1 MSSPAI
7 IVDQGFEPYGG
18 TRTPIRTRPLII
30 TAGQLKLAWKET
42 WLRRLLWMAAMPTV
56 VLVVL
61 QIVKAHFGG
70 LGGVFPIWE
79 IYWGLQTF
87 FALLISYFVGR
98 RAVGEDL
105 HSGAMIVYLS
115 RPVSLFGYSFGK
127 WLAVALAVAV
137 ITIAPG
143 WLLAW
148 LRYVT
153 ESGAPQ
159 GQLMRETGALLVGG
173 LTLALTFALVMLAIS
188 SLTRRARASGI
199 LWLAVVFGSAMAA
212 EGLAQTCNLVELRA
226 LGVLEGN
233 VRFTLW
239 LLGQE
244 QSSSMAFAG
253 FGSQI
258 IWAIFSLMV
267 LRLRLRSVVREG

>member
-1 MSSPAI
+1 MSDRAI
-7 IVDQGFEPYGG
+7 IVDQGFEPYTGQ
-18 TRTPIRTRPLII
+18 RTSLSSRPLVI

-42 WLRRLLWMAAMPTV
+42 WLRRLLWLAAMP
-56 VLVVL
+56 LVVL
-61 QIVKAHFGG
+61 AVLQVIKARFGG
-70 LGGVFPIWE
+70 LGGVFPLWE
-79 IYWGLQTF
+79 IYWGLQSF
-87 FALLISYFVGR
+87 FALLVSYFVGR

-105 HSGAMIVYLS
+105 HSGAMIIYLS
-115 RPVSLFGYSFGK
+115 RPISLFGYSFGK
-127 WLAVALAVAV
+127 WLAAALAVAV

-153 ESGAPQ
+153 ESSASLGR
-159 GQLMRETGALLVGG
+159 LVRELGALLAGG
-173 LTLALTFALVMLAIS
+173 MMLAFTFSLVMLAIS

-199 LWLAVVFGSAMAA
+199 LWLGVVFGSAMAA
-212 EGLAQTCNLVELRA
+212 EGLARTWDFVELRA

-244 QSSSMAFAG
+244 QNGWMAFAG
-253 FGSQI
+253 LGGQI
-258 IWAIFSLMV
+258 AWALLSLMV
-267 LRLRLRSVVREG
+267 LRLRLHAVVRES